1 MALNFPQID
10 PVIVQIGPLALRWYA
25 MAYLAGLLL
34 GWQYVKRMARRPPH
48 AATDPQVDDFL
59 TWAVFGVVL
68 GGRLGYVLFYKPAF
82 FLENPGQIL
91 AVWNGGMS
99 FHGGLLGVA
108 VATIWYTHRHNMNT
122 LAFGDLLGCAA
133 PIGLFFGRLANFING
148 ELWGRTTTDEAPLAM
163 IFPHVGPEPRHPS
176 QLYEATLE
184 GLVLFV
190 LLFVLWRIE
199 AIRRRPGMLFGI
211 FLAGYGTARFTVEFF
226 REPDAH
232 LGYLFADA
240 ITMGHILSFPMILLG
255 LGLIAYA
262 GRRAAP

>member
-99 FHGGLLGVA
+99 FHGGLIGGIFAGWLFGYRRNLPFWVIA
-108 VATIWYTHRHNMNT
+108 DSTIVT
-122 LAFGDLLGCAA
+122 A
-133 PIGLFFGRLANFING
+133 PVGLFFGRIGNFING
-148 ELWGRTTTDEAPLAM
+148 ELWGRTTDVPWAM
-163 IFPHVGPEPRHPS
+163 IFPQAGPVPRHPS
-176 QLYEATLE
+176 QLYEALME
-184 GLVLFV
+184 GLILFILLWTLRQRPFRDGMMVVFFVLFYG
-190 LLFVLWRIE
+190 LFR
-199 AIRRRPGMLFGI
+199 F
-211 FLAGYGTARFTVEFF
+211 FLEFF
-226 REPDAH
+226 REPDAQ
-232 LGYLFADA
+232 LGFVTGVF
-240 ITMGHILSFPMILLG
+240 TMGQILCFAMILGAACLG
-255 LGLIAYA
+255 LYL
-262 GRRAAP
+262 RKTQPVPEP